1 MTTNTND
8 PLNTINTNSPIAPVN
23 PVMPETPIL
32 EPVAPVLPI
41 GTESNNPMNPVENVS
56 DIPLNTNLPWQNRE
70 SNQMEPSSFVPPIT
84 QPEVKEQDIFSAP
97 SMDVVQDIPDNK
109 PVNIEQPI
117 VMNPVIEPVKN
128 EIEPVINLGPELPKV
143 GTPIMSESIQEQ
155 PIAPVIPTTEVLKP
169 IEQTNQV
176 SSIQMPEQ
184 SGSQENPEAENKRR
198 IKNIIFTIVVLIAGV
213 AALLFGIIVASNAA

>member
-8 PLNTINTNSPIAPVN
+8 PLNTINTNTPITPVN
-23 PVMPETPIL
+23 PVST
-32 EPVAPVLPI
+32 EPVAPI
-41 GTESNNPMNPVENVS
+41 NPVENIS
-56 DIPLNTNLPWQNRE
+56 DILLNTNLPWQNRE
-70 SNQMEPSSFVPPIT
+70 SNQMEPNSFVPPIT

-97 SMDVVQDIPDNK
+97 PMDVVQDIPDNN
-109 PVNIEQPI
+109 PVNIEQSK
-117 VMNPVIEPVKN
+117 VENPVIEPVKN
-128 EIEPVINLGPELPKV
+128 DLEPVINLGPELPKV
-143 GTPIMSESIQEQ
+143 GTPIMSEPIQGQ
-155 PIAPVIPTTEVLKP
+155 PIEVNTVSNPEVVAPIVPVISTTDVLKP
-169 IEQTNQV
+169 IEQTVQV